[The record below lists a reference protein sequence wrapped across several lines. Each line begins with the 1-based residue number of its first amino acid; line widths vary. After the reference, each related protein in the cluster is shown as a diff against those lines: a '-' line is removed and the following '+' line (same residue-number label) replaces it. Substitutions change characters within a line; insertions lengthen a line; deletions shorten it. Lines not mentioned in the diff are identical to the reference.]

1 MPKIRCTNQQCWLY
15 GEFHTLMIF
24 KYLYIYIFIYYNIFH
39 DLQPTERSVTT
50 EGNEVIMATALGGTM
65 LLSSLLLPILNKA
78 DRPRIINVSSGGAYT
93 VRALLNDLNTEKFSK
108 YDGTLTYV
116 YSSKYIN

>member
-1 MPKIRCTNQQCWLY
+1 MPKIRCTYQQCWLY
-15 GEFHTLMIF
+15 GEFYTNMNLNI
-24 KYLYIYIFIYYNIFH
+24 YTYIFIRYNIFH
-39 DLQPTERSVTT
+39 NFQPTERSLTT

-65 LLSSLLLPILNKA
+65 LLSSLLLPILKKA

-93 VRALLNDLNTEKFSK
+93 VRALLNDLNTENFSK

-116 YSSKYIN
+116 YSSKYK